1 MKQAKVRSV
10 LFAAVGTL
18 TVALSQITGVASAA
32 TKSTTA
38 PATSN
43 AITNT
48 GNSLKVS
55 PLRTDLQV
63 QPGAS
68 GVAKVYVTNLT
79 GKPIVLKAIE
89 NDFVAGDE
97 KGTPSLILDPN
108 SYAPS
113 HSLKRFMQPISNIT
127 LGTTTATATQE
138 VDVRVVVPKSAQA
151 GGYFGAL
158 RFAPAAAGNG
168 QVALSGGIA
177 SLILLTVPGPT
188 VEQLTLT
195 NFDVQQNGGSATNFR
210 TPKDLSLF
218 LRFEN
223 KGNLQEAPFGQ
234 IYVQK
239 GKKTLYTYN
248 FNNAVPRQEILPD
261 SFRRW
266 TVPIKGMGKFG
277 KYTVGAVI
285 SYGTKGQSI
294 DITKTIW
301 IIPSGYIIAFVV
313 VILVLA
319 ALIIGGYVFLKSY
332 KRRILK
338 SSRRR
343 Y

>member
-1 MKQAKVRSV
+1 
-10 LFAAVGTL
+10 
-18 TVALSQITGVASAA
+18 
-32 TKSTTA
+32 
-38 PATSN
+38 
-43 AITNT
+43 
-48 GNSLKVS
+48 
-55 PLRTDLQV
+55 
-63 QPGAS
+63 
-68 GVAKVYVTNLT
+68 
-79 GKPIVLKAIE
+79 
-89 NDFVAGDE
+89 
-97 KGTPSLILDPN
+97 
-108 SYAPS
+108 
-113 HSLKRFMQPISNIT
+113 
-127 LGTTTATATQE
+127 
-138 VDVRVVVPKSAQA
+138 
-151 GGYFGAL
+151 
-158 RFAPAAAGNG
+158 
-168 QVALSGGIA
+168 
-177 SLILLTVPGPT
+177 
-188 VEQLTLT
+188 
-195 NFDVQQNGGSATNFR
+195 
-210 TPKDLSLF
+210 
-218 LRFEN
+218 
-223 KGNLQEAPFGQ
+223 LQEAPFGQ